1 MSSTNVKDSNPTENP
16 GHSSRLV
23 ITAELVYSIIMTL
36 KGEFLRDILLFLLEN
51 NRDQLSLVA
60 LFLRSIKLLERQKKE
75 EDEFNEKLKK
85 GDVTLGEIIEFRESQ
100 VHADYC
106 LICLEKINK
115 DSKICQCASCMF
127 VFHEE
132 CFRKQNTDGICE
144 ECKKISA
151 ISGK

>member
-16 GHSSRLV
+16 GHSSCFV
-23 ITAELVYSIIMTL
+23 ITAEMVYSIIMSL
-36 KGEFLRDILLFLLEN
+36 KCEFLRDILLLLLEN

-115 DSKICQCASCMF
+115 DNKTCQCACCMF
-127 VFHEE
+127 AFHEQ
-132 CFRKQNTDGICE
+132 CFRNQNTGDKCPACRNRNI
-144 ECKKISA
+144 
-151 ISGK
+151 

>member
-23 ITAELVYSIIMTL
+23 ITAELVYSIIKSL
-36 KGEFLRDILLFLLEN
+36 KGEFLRDILLLLLEN

-85 GDVTLGEIIEFRESQ
+85 GDVTLGEIIEIR
-100 VHADYC
+100 
-106 LICLEKINK
+106 
-115 DSKICQCASCMF
+115 
-127 VFHEE
+127 
-132 CFRKQNTDGICE
+132 
-144 ECKKISA
+144 
-151 ISGK
+151 